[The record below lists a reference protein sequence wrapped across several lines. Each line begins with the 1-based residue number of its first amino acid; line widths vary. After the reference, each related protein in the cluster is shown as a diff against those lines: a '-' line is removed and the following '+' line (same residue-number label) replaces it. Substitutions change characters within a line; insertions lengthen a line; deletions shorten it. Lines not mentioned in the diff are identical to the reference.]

1 MALFMVFYIWIHA
14 NPTPLGIV
22 AWNILRRTPRLQRSG
37 PSRNE
42 GGDPLVMSIL
52 GRKVGVAAGI
62 FAVPFLENI
71 VELDRLVGVK
81 LSQLWEETSHRDWEK
96 AGPDS
101 NISEMPFTACAGCD
115 YTKADS
121 SVIKCTELR
130 RNGLRA
136 PGFFSC

>member
-1 MALFMVFYIWIHA
+1 M
-14 NPTPLGIV
+14 
-22 AWNILRRTPRLQRSG
+22 QCSG
-37 PSRNE
+37 PSRTE
-42 GGDPLVMSIL
+42 GGDPLGMSIL
-52 GRKVGVAAGI
+52 GRKVGVVAGI

-71 VELDRLVGVK
+71 VELSLLVGVK
-81 LSQLWEETSHRDWEK
+81 LSQLWKEARHRGWEK

-130 RNGLRA
+130 LNGLRA
-136 PGFFSC
+136 PGFFPVDFQWVIITLITST